1 MLEAL
6 RAGEAL
12 SAKEKT
18 VYEQGLVGVLRDIHD
33 KLDAAVAE
41 AYGWPPDLP
50 DEEILERLVALNA
63 ERAAEEAQGHVRW
76 LRPEYQAPDAEGTQI
91 DLAVEKPKA
100 AKKERAAIPWPDS
113 LPAQMHA
120 VQRLLTESDAP
131 LDAESAAR
139 AFKGRTTKKRREA
152 VGEILETLK
161 ELGLA
166 RLTDDARY
174 TI

>member
-100 AKKERAAIPWPDS
+100 TKARRAAIPWPDA
-113 LPAQMHA
+113 LPAQMQA
-120 VQRLLTESDAP
+120 VQRLLAESVAP
-131 LDAESAAR
+131 LDVEAAAR
-139 AFKGRTTKKRREA
+139 SFKGRLTKARRSA
-152 VGEILETLK
+152 VAERLETLAD
-161 ELGLA
+161 LGLA
-166 RLTDDARY
+166 RRTEDGRFSP
-174 TI
+174 